1 MSRYSFVLV
10 DDEPEIREGIRDAI
24 PWEDLGFSFAGAC
37 ANGFEA
43 LELAERIRPD
53 VVMTDI
59 NMPFMDGLA
68 LADRLLLA
76 LPDTKV
82 LIISGYDDFEYARKA
97 LRLQVYDYIVKPITP
112 GEFKTALGKL
122 KQTLDA
128 EQESRRDLEHIKK
141 QLAETIPLLR
151 ERFLAHLIEGKLDRS
166 GIPEGF
172 AYFDLPLPFEGAA
185 YQCLVLDFIRRR
197 KGEDFHIDLI
207 TGRNILERFA
217 GSFGPGIV
225 FQDAAD
231 RLVILIWGKNRAD
244 VYREGLKAAELL
256 WHKLQ
261 SLRFKDIA
269 VGVGEAVDSLESLET
284 AYNTAAGA
292 LAWGMLREKI
302 GLTAYREVMGK
313 TELREGGTGP
323 SPGWGREI
331 VSALKIGAGEE
342 ARRHIGAMVDY
353 FRKTPLTIDDYHIK
367 LRLVLAALLQGLE
380 DMEIPQREIFPPSS
394 DPFADIK
401 QLKSLDEVRD
411 WFLLLAD
418 TIGSY
423 TNTRQEN
430 FALVKAREALDYL
443 ETHYDDPAL
452 SLQGLCKKLD
462 ISTSYFSAVL
472 KKHHDKTFVE
482 ELTGIR
488 IRKAMELLR
497 TTDLMTYEIAEK
509 IGYRDAHYFS
519 LSFRKSTGLTPT
531 EYRNAN
537 TGSRIV
543 HARS

>member
-10 DDEPEIREGIRDAI
+10 DDEPEIREGIRDTI

-37 ANGFEA
+37 TNGFEA

-68 LADRLLLA
+68 LTDRLLSV

-112 GEFKTALGKL
+112 GEFKAVLVKL
-122 KQTLDA
+122 KETLDA
-128 EQESRRDLEHIKK
+128 EQENRRDLEHIKK
-141 QLAETIPLLR
+141 QLAESIPILR
-151 ERFLAHLIEGKLDRS
+151 ERFLVHLVEGRPDRS
-166 GIPEGF
+166 SIPEGL
-172 AYFDLPLPFEGAA
+172 AYFDLPLPPEGVA

-207 TGRNILERFA
+207 TERNILEEFV
-217 GSFGPGIV
+217 SSLGPGLL
-225 FQDAAD
+225 FQDGAD
-231 RLVILIWGKNRAD
+231 RLVILIWGKNRAN
-244 VYREGLKAAELL
+244 VYREGLKTAELL

-261 SLRFKDIA
+261 SMRLRNIA
-269 VGVGEAVDSLESLET
+269 VGVGEAVETLESLVT
-284 AYNTAAGA
+284 SYNTAAEA
-292 LAWGMLREKI
+292 LAWGLLREKI

-313 TELREGGTGP
+313 TEPAGGEGG

-342 ARRHIGAMVDY
+342 AKRHIRAMTDY
-353 FRKTPLTIDDYHIK
+353 FKNNPLTIDEYHIK
-367 LRLVLAALLQGLE
+367 LRLVLAALLQGME
-380 DMEIPQREIFPPSS
+380 DMEIPQREIFPPPS
-394 DPFADIK
+394 DPFADIRRF
-401 QLKSLDEVRD
+401 KSLDEVRD
-411 WFLLLAD
+411 WFFLLAD

-423 TNTRQEN
+423 TSTRQEN
-430 FALVKAREALDYL
+430 FALVKVREALDYL
-443 ETHYDDPAL
+443 ETHYDVPVL

-462 ISTSYFSAVL
+462 ISTSYFSAIF

-482 ELTGIR
+482 ELTNIR

-519 LSFRKSTGLTPT
+519 LSFRKSTGLTTT

-537 TGSRIV
+537 TARIS
-543 HARS
+543 HGRP

>member
-59 NMPFMDGLA
+59 NMPFMDGLT

-97 LRLQVYDYIVKPITP
+97 LRLQVYDYIIKPITP
-112 GEFKTALGKL
+112 GEFKTALTKL
-122 KQTLDA
+122 KQTMDA
-128 EQESRRDLEHIKK
+128 ERENRRDLEHIKK

-151 ERFLAHLIEGKLDRS
+151 ERFLAHLIEGKLDRNS
-166 GIPEGF
+166 ILERL
-172 AYFDLPLPFEGAA
+172 AYFDLPLPPEGAA
-185 YQCLVLDFIRRR
+185 YQCLVLDFVRRR

-207 TGRNILERFA
+207 TGRNILEGFI
-217 GSFGPGIV
+217 GSLGQGIV
-225 FQDAAD
+225 FQDGGD
-231 RLVILIWGKNRAD
+231 RLVILIWGENRAV

-261 SLRFKDIA
+261 SLRFTDIA
-269 VGVGEAVDSLESLET
+269 IGVGEAAESLESLET
-284 AYNTAAGA
+284 SYHTAAEA

-313 TELREGGTGP
+313 TEPTGGRAG
-323 SPGWGREI
+323 PGWGREI

-342 ARRHIGAMVDY
+342 VRRHIGAMVDY

-367 LRLVLAALLQGLE
+367 LRLVLAALLQGME

-401 QLKSLDEVRD
+401 RLKSLDEVRD
-411 WFLLLAD
+411 WFFLLAD

-423 TNTRQEN
+423 TSTRQEN
-430 FALVKAREALDYL
+430 FALVKVREALDYL
-443 ETHYDDPAL
+443 EVHYDDPAL

-482 ELTGIR
+482 ELTAIR

-509 IGYRDAHYFS
+509 VGYRDAHYFS
-519 LSFRKSTGLTPT
+519 LSFRKSTGLTAT

-537 TGSRIV
+537 AGSRIV
-543 HARS
+543 HVRP

>member
-1 MSRYSFVLV
+1 MNPYSFVLV
-10 DDEPEIREGIRDAI
+10 DDEPEIREGIRDTI
-24 PWEDLGFSFAGAC
+24 PWEELGFSFAGAC

-59 NMPFMDGLA
+59 NMPFMDGLT
-68 LADRLLLA
+68 LADRLLSA

-112 GEFKTALGKL
+112 GEFKAALLKL
-122 KQTLDA
+122 KQTLDE
-128 EQESRRDLEHIKK
+128 EQENRQDLEHIKK
-141 QLAETIPLLR
+141 QLAESIPLLR
-151 ERFLAHLIEGKLDRS
+151 ERFLTRLIEGKLDRS
-166 GIPEGF
+166 SLPERF
-172 AYFDLPLPFEGAA
+172 AYFDLPLPPEGAA

-207 TGRNILERFA
+207 TGRNILESFI
-217 GSFGPGIV
+217 GSFGQGLL
-225 FQDAAD
+225 FQDGAD
-231 RLVILIWGKNRAD
+231 RLVILLWGKDRAGL
-244 VYREGLKAAELL
+244 YREGLKSAEFL

-261 SLRFKDIA
+261 SQRLTGIA
-269 VGVGEAVDSLESLET
+269 VGVGEVVETLEALE
-284 AYNTAAGA
+284 ASYHTAAEA
-292 LAWGMLREKI
+292 LAWGLLREKI
-302 GLTAYREVMGK
+302 GLTTYREVMGK
-313 TELREGGTGP
+313 TESPGGRG
-323 SPGWGREI
+323 SPGWGKEI

-342 ARRHIGAMVDY
+342 ARRYIQAMTDY
-353 FRKTPLTIDDYHIK
+353 FKNAPLTIDEYHIK

-380 DMEIPQREIFPPSS
+380 DMEIPQMEIFPPAS

-401 QLKSLDEVRD
+401 ELKNLDEVRN
-411 WFLLLAD
+411 WFFFLVD

-423 TNTRQEN
+423 TKTRQEN

-443 ETHYDDPAL
+443 ETHYDDPTL

-462 ISTSYFSAVL
+462 ISTSYFSAIF

-482 ELTGIR
+482 ELTNIR
-488 IRKAMELLR
+488 IRKAKELLR
-497 TTDLMTYEIAEK
+497 TTDLMTYEIADK

-519 LSFRKSTGLTPT
+519 LSFRKYTGLTTT
-531 EYRNAN
+531 EYRNIHIP
-537 TGSRIV
+537 SRATHV
-543 HARS
+543 RP

>member
-1 MSRYSFVLV
+1 MSGYSFVLV

-59 NMPFMDGLA
+59 NMPFMDGLV
-68 LADRLLLA
+68 LADRLLSIV
-76 LPDTKV
+76 PDTKV

-97 LRLQVYDYIVKPITP
+97 LQLQVYDYIVKPITP
-112 GEFKTALGKL
+112 GEFKTALIKL

-151 ERFLAHLIEGKLDRS
+151 ERFLARLIEGKLDRNS
-166 GIPEGF
+166 MSEGLG
-172 AYFDLPLPFEGAA
+172 YFDLPLPPEGSA
-185 YQCLVLDFIRRR
+185 YQCLVLDFVRRR

-207 TGRNILERFA
+207 TERNILEGFI
-217 GSFGPGIV
+217 SSLGPGIV
-225 FQDAAD
+225 FQDEAD
-231 RLVILIWGKNRAD
+231 RLVILIWGKNRAG
-244 VYREGLKAAELL
+244 VYREGLRAAELL

-269 VGVGEAVDSLESLET
+269 VGVGEAVESLESLET
-284 AYNTAAGA
+284 AYHTAAGA

-313 TELREGGTGP
+313 TDLGGGG

-331 VSALKIGAGEE
+331 VSALKTGAGEE
-342 ARRHIGAMVDY
+342 VRRHIGAMVDY

-367 LRLVLAALLQGLE
+367 LRLVLAALLQGME
-380 DMEIPQREIFPPSS
+380 DMEIPQRDIFPPSS

-411 WFLLLAD
+411 WFFLLAD

-423 TNTRQEN
+423 TSTRQEN
-430 FALVKAREALDYL
+430 FALVKVREALDYL
-443 ETHYDDPAL
+443 EVHYDDPAL

-509 IGYRDAHYFS
+509 VGYRDAHYFS
-519 LSFRKSTGLTPT
+519 LSFRKSTGFTAT

-537 TGSRIV
+537 AGARIV
-543 HARS
+543 RVRP

>member
-323 SPGWGREI
+323 STGWGREI

-519 LSFRKSTGLTPT
+519 LSFRKFTGLTPT